1 MPADDTLEKPFVTE
15 MIEAFG
21 LPVALAAREYQGQ
34 IAWRAAF
41 EKALLERDQKLIR
54 GAVTSIARSGQHV
67 LVLHDGNRVR
77 CRYDFLQT
85 HEI

>member
-41 EKALLERDQKLIR
+41 EKALLERDQ
-54 GAVTSIARSGQHV
+54 SSSGV
-67 LVLHDGNRVR
+67 P
-77 CRYDFLQT
+77 
-85 HEI
+85 